1 MALAEGKAPVTSSY
15 IESVSLSFSA
25 WFASC
30 RSRLA
35 FVFAFFLA
43 MMITITVIET
53 TTLTI
58 KAAAKTLIDIMHTLL
73 VSGLFIPNITITLSL
88 LSVTV
93 GLKMLTFIVLLN
105 CPVMFPQAT
114 GCTANVHRLPLLCTL
129 VQVTLVWLVVVGH
142 PPQFDLM
149 LKWSKI
155 AAAHGWLQVKT
166 ILFSELSTL

>member
-1 MALAEGKAPVTSSY
+1 MALAEDKAPVTSSY
-15 IESVSLSFSA
+15 VESVSLSFSA

-35 FVFAFFLA
+35 FVFAFLLA

-58 KAAAKTLIDIMHTLL
+58 KAAAKTLIDIMYTLL
-73 VSGLFIPNITITLSL
+73 VVSGLFIPITLSL

-93 GLKMLTFIVLLN
+93 GFKMLTSIVLLN

-114 GCTANVHRLPLLCTL
+114 VCTANVHRLPLVCTL
-129 VQVTLVWLVVVGH
+129 VQVTLVWLVVVGQL
-142 PPQFDLM
+142 PQFDARM
-149 LKWSKI
+149 L
-155 AAAHGWLQVKT
+155 
-166 ILFSELSTL
+166 